1 MSWHGKLERIDNHRW
16 RIPRSHKRCMHTD
29 AVIFS
34 SEEML
39 AAVMR
44 DESLEQAA
52 NVACLPGIMGNSLAM
67 PDIHW
72 GYGFPI
78 GGVAATDMEE
88 GVISPGG
95 IGFDINCGVR
105 IIRSSLHRE
114 DLTPVVDGLAD
125 SLFKNVPS
133 GLGSRST
140 ERLSINEL
148 EEVLT
153 LGSEWAV
160 EKGFGWEEDLPHTE
174 NGGRMKDADP
184 SKVGDKARKRGMP
197 QLGSLGSG
205 NHFVEVDFV
214 DEVFNPELAAYLGLE
229 KGTITVTVHC
239 GSRGLGHQI
248 ATDYL
253 KVMERSVRESGIE
266 LPDRQLACAP
276 ITSQEGK
283 EYYEAMCCGANYAWA
298 NRQMITHWVRES
310 FSKIF
315 GKSAED
321 IEMKLV
327 YDVAHNI
334 AKIEEHTV
342 DGKKRLGMVHRKG
355 ATRAFPAGHPE
366 LPSELRSKGQPV
378 IIPGDMGT
386 GTYVLMGQQGS
397 MEKSFGSCCHGAG
410 RVMSRKAAMSSISA
424 ESVRLTMKER
434 GIVLRSGSKE
444 GIIEEA
450 PETYKDLDAV
460 VDVVCNAGLAS
471 KVVRLHPLIVIK
483 G

>member
-1 MSWHGKLERIDNHRW
+1 M
-16 RIPRSHKRCMHTD
+16 
-29 AVIFS
+29 
-34 SEEML
+34 
-39 AAVMR
+39 
-44 DESLEQAA
+44 
-52 NVACLPGIMGNSLAM
+52 
-67 PDIHW
+67 
-72 GYGFPI
+72 
-78 GGVAATDMEE
+78 DMEE

-114 DLTPVVDGLAD
+114 DLTPVVDELAD